1 MIAIDL
7 TGKRALVMGVANA
20 RSLGWAIAERLH
32 AAGARLAF
40 SYQGER
46 LRDDLAKLTRDQ
58 PDALLYDCDV
68 RRDADIAALFASL
81 QAEWGG
87 LDYLVHSIAFAPRPA
102 MDGRYVDTTR
112 EDWATAL
119 EVSAY
124 SLVAVA
130 RGAEPLLA
138 PGGGIITLSYYA
150 AEKVVPRYNVMGI
163 AKSALEASVRYL
175 AYDLGKRDVRVNAV
189 SAGPARTVAARS
201 IPGLM
206 KMFNKVGA
214 IAPLGRNVTH
224 EEIGNLGLFLL
235 SPLAGGITGE
245 TVYVDAGFHVMGME
259 LGEDPAPPAGGAP
272 AGTP

>member
-1 MIAIDL
+1 MIQIDL
-7 TGKRALVMGVANA
+7 AGKRALVLGVANG

-32 AAGARLAF
+32 AAGVQLAF
-40 SYQGER
+40 SYQGDR
-46 LRDDLAKLTRDQ
+46 LRPDLEKLTADLPGSR
-58 PDALLYDCDV
+58 LYDCDV
-68 RRDADIAALFASL
+68 RNEADLAAMFADL
-81 QAEWGG
+81 QTEWGS
-87 LDYLVHSIAFAPRPA
+87 LDYVVHSVAFAPRPA
-102 MDGRYVDTTR
+102 MDGRYLDTTR
-112 EDWATAL
+112 DDWVTAL

-124 SLVAVA
+124 SLVSVSRA
-130 RGAEPLLA
+130 AEPLLA

-175 AYDLGKRDVRVNAV
+175 AYEMGKRDVRVNAV

-201 IPGLM
+201 IPGFI
-206 KMFNKVGA
+206 KMFNKVGS

-245 TVYVDAGFHVMGME
+245 TVYVDAGFHIMGME
-259 LGEDPAPPAGGAP
+259 LGDDAP
-272 AGTP
+272 AR

>member
-1 MIAIDL
+1 MIPIDL
-7 TGKRALVMGVANA
+7 AGKRALVMGVANSH
-20 RSLGWAIAERLH
+20 SLGWAIAERLS
-32 AAGARLAF
+32 AAGAQLAF

-46 LRDDLAKLTRDQ
+46 LRGELEKLSRDLPGSR
-58 PDALLYDCDV
+58 LYECDV
-68 RRDADIAALFASL
+68 RNEADLAAMFADL
-81 QAEWGG
+81 QQVWGT
-87 LDYLVHSIAFAPRPA
+87 LDHVVHSIAFAPRPA
-102 MDGRYVDTTR
+102 MEGRYLDTTR
-112 EDWATAL
+112 QDWVTAL

-138 PGGGIITLSYYA
+138 PGGAIVTLTYHA
-150 AEKVVPRYNVMGI
+150 AERVVPRYNVMGI

-175 AYDLGKRDVRVNAV
+175 AYELGGRAVRVNAV

-201 IPGLM
+201 IPGFL
-206 KMFNKVGA
+206 KMYNRVAA

-224 EEIGNLGLFLL
+224 QEIGNLGLFLL

-259 LGEDPAPPAGGAP
+259 LGEDGPAR
-272 AGTP
+272 